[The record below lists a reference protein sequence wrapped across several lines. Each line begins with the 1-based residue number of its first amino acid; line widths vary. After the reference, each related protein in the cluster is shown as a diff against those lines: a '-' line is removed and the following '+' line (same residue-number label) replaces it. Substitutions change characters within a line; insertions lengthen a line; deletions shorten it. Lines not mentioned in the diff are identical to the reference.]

1 MRKKSN
7 ETTLAE
13 AMQMMLS
20 EFRLGTELH
29 ERRIQSIWHAQMGKT
44 ISTYTSGIAVR
55 KNILYLSII
64 SAPLKQELSYSK
76 DKIKMLI
83 NRELG
88 EEYLE
93 DVVIR

>member
-44 ISTYTSGIAVR
+44 ISTYTSGIGLTIV
-55 KNILYLSII
+55 N
-64 SAPLKQELSYSK
+64 Q
-76 DKIKMLI
+76 
-83 NRELG
+83 
-88 EEYLE
+88 
-93 DVVIR
+93 VVFNALRMWER

>member
-1 MRKKSN
+1 MKRKSN

-20 EFRLGTELH
+20 EFRLGSELH
-29 ERRIQSIWHAQMGKT
+29 ERRIQSLWHTLMGKT
-44 ISTYTSGIAVR
+44 ISTYTSGVAVR
-55 KNILYLSII
+55 KNVLYLSII
-64 SAPLKQELSYSK
+64 SAPLRQELSYSK
-76 DKIKMLI
+76 DKIKAMI

>member
-1 MRKKSN
+1 MKRKSN

-20 EFRLGTELH
+20 EYRLGFELH
-29 ERRIQSIWHAQMGKT
+29 ERRIQSLWHTLMGKT
-44 ISTYTSGIAVR
+44 ISTYTSGVTVR

-76 DKIKMLI
+76 DKIKAMI